1 MHPWRDR
8 AQLFDV
14 VREVAISDFRLKYND
29 SVLGYV
35 WGLLSPIVMLV
46 IYVMVFRHIIG
57 VRGRGYE
64 VYVLV
69 GVVFWAF
76 FQDCTF
82 SGVNALTRKA
92 GVLRAVPIPVV
103 VVVASGMISTL
114 ITLAIN
120 SVLLTLVLAY
130 LGALSPLAPFAI
142 LPIFCLALLASGTG
156 FFVALAYVHFRD
168 MGLMW
173 HTALQALF
181 WMTPIVYPVQSE
193 SLAELLY
200 LNPIARC
207 LYLIRWFLT
216 SRFFPATRFIVLTVL
231 FCVGVFCLGLFMF
244 VRRQKQIPESL

>member
-8 AQLFDV
+8 AQLFDI

-29 SVLGYV
+29 SILGYA

-64 VYVLV
+64 TYVLV

-82 SGVNALTRKA
+82 SGLNALTRKA
-92 GVLRAVPIPVV
+92 GVLRAVPLPAV

-120 SVLLTLVLAY
+120 TLLLVIVLA
-130 LGALSPLAPFAI
+130 LRGSLSHLSPLAI
-142 LPIFCLALLASGTG
+142 VPIVCLALLASGIG
-156 FFVALAYVHFRD
+156 FFVALFYVHFRD

-181 WMTPIVYPVQSE
+181 WMTPIVYPVESE
-193 SLAELLY
+193 ALAEVLY

-216 SRFFPATRFIVLTVL
+216 SQYFPATRFMALTVL
-231 FCVGVFCLGLFMF
+231 FCVGVFGLGLYMF
-244 VRRQKQIPESL
+244 VRRQPNIPESL